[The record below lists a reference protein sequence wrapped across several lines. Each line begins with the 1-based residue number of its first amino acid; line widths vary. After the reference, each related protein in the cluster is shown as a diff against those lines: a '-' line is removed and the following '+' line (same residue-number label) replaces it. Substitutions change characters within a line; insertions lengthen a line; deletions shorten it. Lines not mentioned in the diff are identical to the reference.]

1 MRPETGDRETLS
13 RSRIVVGAVVLGNL
27 LVACNGEEPAGNDF
41 LAQADEICSQAEA
54 EIAKLERPKNLQKA
68 QPFLEKVDAIT
79 RDALGRLD
87 DIEPPEDQAEQ
98 FQNMID
104 LLKIALFYQPQLREA
119 IRQQNVAAAQ
129 EVRVK
134 ISNALE
140 DASKIARAFGLQVCV
155 PGASSEG

>member
-1 MRPETGDRETLS
+1 MRPETGDRKTLS
-13 RSRIVVGAVVLGNL
+13 RSRIMAGALVLGNF
-27 LVACNGEEPAGNDF
+27 LVACNGGDPGTDDF
-41 LAQADEICSQAEA
+41 LARADEICSQAEA
-54 EIAKLERPKNLQKA
+54 EIAKLERPKNLLRA

-87 DIEPPEDQAEQ
+87 DIEPPNDQAEQ

-119 IRQQNVAAAQ
+119 VRQQNVAAAQ

-140 DASKIARAFGLQVCV
+140 DAAEIARAFGLQVCI
-155 PGASSEG
+155 PGKPSEE